1 MNARKGAPFSGS
13 GSHHNR
19 LTGTFLAISLTDDN
33 FRRIAS
39 DVRQAVRGG
48 DSNERGGDSNERG
61 SFASALV
68 LQQSGLPA
76 ELWKH
81 DVTCINMGPAEMATA
96 AGARQLEIFL
106 DYLLAQSTSATAHL
120 LDPTFEAVLTPESAR
135 S

>member
-39 DVRQAVRGG
+39 DVRQAV
-48 DSNERGGDSNERG
+48 RGGDSNERG